1 MRREHP
7 QNRKASKR
15 EPKSLGSFTF
25 KSLGV
30 ALFHGHLSKVI
41 VVLKVDR
48 RTELSR
54 IGPRIDFLRG
64 DVQNFY

>member
-30 ALFHGHLSKVI
+30 ALFHGHLKKVA
-41 VVLKVDR
+41 VMLKVDR
-48 RTELSR
+48 KTDLSESR
-54 IGPRIDFLRG
+54 KRIDLFRR
-64 DVQNFY
+64 DV